1 MEINFGHWTK
11 GATGAIS
18 KVDPN
23 HTVATWEV
31 SQVLDPHPL
40 RQGGCSMNTVN
51 PSNRWA
57 RLIKRR
63 TEIAMTLRHVELEQK
78 DIEAKQASMDHHAR
92 ARRLTLLRDLNHWYA
107 REFNRLDRALRRVDR
122 DNYGVCISCGAPISA
137 ENSEV
142 FPETRLCADCR
153 SFQRQL

>member
-1 MEINFGHWTK
+1 M
-11 GATGAIS
+11 
-18 KVDPN
+18 D
-23 HTVATWEV
+23 
-31 SQVLDPHPL
+31 
-40 RQGGCSMNTVN
+40 TVN

-78 DIEAKQASMDHHAR
+78 DIEAKQASMDRDAR
-92 ARRLTLLRDLNHWYA
+92 ARRLTLLRDLNDWYA
-107 REFNRLDRALRRVDR
+107 REFNRLDRALRRVDQ
-122 DNYGVCISCGAPISA
+122 DNYGVCIACRAPISV

-142 FPETRLCADCR
+142 FPEAQLCAACR